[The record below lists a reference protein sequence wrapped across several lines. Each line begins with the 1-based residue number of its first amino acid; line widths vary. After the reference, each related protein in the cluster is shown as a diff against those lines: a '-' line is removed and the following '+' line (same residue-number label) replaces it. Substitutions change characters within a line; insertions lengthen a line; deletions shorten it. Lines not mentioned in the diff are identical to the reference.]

1 VNCNGI
7 TVSLWFVAM
16 MYISKQEYAFHE
28 EGLSPLLC
36 YNVSCS
42 RDGDLPF
49 LTKLSSLQV
58 QRVEEDFTPWN
69 LAHGLL
75 KLQVQVSGYVKEGNG
90 CKL

>member
-1 VNCNGI
+1 MVCGHDVHFEAGI
-7 TVSLWFVAM
+7 RIPRTD
-16 MYISKQEYAFHE
+16 
-28 EGLSPLLC
+28 GLSPLLC

-69 LAHGLL
+69 LAQGLL
-75 KLQVQVSGYVKEGNG
+75 KLHVLVSGYIREGDG